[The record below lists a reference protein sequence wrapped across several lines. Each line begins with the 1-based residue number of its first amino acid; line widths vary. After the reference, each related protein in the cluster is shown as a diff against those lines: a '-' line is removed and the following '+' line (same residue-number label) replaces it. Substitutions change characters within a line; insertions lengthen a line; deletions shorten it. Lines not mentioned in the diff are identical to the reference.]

1 LSRVCSDSFEK
12 EKGNVKEGKPAGS
25 VRMIPFQWD
34 RSVRPSKTE
43 TAQPSTTGRFILA
56 PDQSVKLFAVSQDIA
71 QWVNILR
78 G

>member
-1 LSRVCSDSFEK
+1 
-12 EKGNVKEGKPAGS
+12 
-25 VRMIPFQWD
+25 MIPFQWD
-34 RSVRPSKTE
+34 PQCQPSKTE
-43 TAQPSTTGRFILA
+43 TAQPSTPGRFILA